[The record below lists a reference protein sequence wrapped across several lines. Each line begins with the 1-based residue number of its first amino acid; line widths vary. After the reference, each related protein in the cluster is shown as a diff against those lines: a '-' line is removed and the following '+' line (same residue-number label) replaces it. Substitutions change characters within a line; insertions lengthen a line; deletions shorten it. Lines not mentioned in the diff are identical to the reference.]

1 MNGYAIQD
9 KEFQDGDLC
18 SLAAAVGQKRLTVW
32 ALLLMMAFD
41 RKDHQVAIVVCAML
55 GNFFISTTF
64 AIIWLYTPELFPT
77 NIR

>member
-1 MNGYAIQD
+1 
-9 KEFQDGDLC
+9 
-18 SLAAAVGQKRLTVW
+18 
-32 ALLLMMAFD
+32 MMAFD